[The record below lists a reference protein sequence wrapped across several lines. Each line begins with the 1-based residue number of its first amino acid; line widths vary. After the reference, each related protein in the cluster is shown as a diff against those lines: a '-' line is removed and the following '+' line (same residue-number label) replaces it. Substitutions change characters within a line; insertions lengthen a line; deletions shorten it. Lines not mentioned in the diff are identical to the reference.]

1 MSAFLSFVIFGL
13 FTGAAYAIAA
23 SGLVL
28 TYSTTRIFNIGHG
41 AIGMVLA
48 FVYWD
53 LSQRQDLPT
62 WLALALTLLVVGPV
76 LGMLVYQLQLRGF
89 ADAPLAMTLVA
100 TLGVFVG
107 LIGVAQ
113 VIWPPTPR
121 IAPPFFE
128 AAGFDVVGVFV
139 TWHQVA
145 TVLLSGVVALGLYLL
160 LNRSRTGAAMRAA
173 VDNRDLLLLLGGRP
187 QLISTLAFAI
197 AASLAGLAGI
207 LLTPDL
213 GLDYYQL
220 TFLVV
225 NAYAAAMFG
234 KLTNLPRTFVGALT
248 LGVLQSLAV
257 GYLPSSSIST
267 GLRDAIP
274 TLFLFAI
281 LVLLPQAPLRVG
293 QVRGMVSPR
302 VPSMRRALAWGLVL
316 LVVVAL
322 LVTGISRANVLLVGL
337 ALVYGLLMLSM
348 LLLTGYAG
356 YVSLCQLTFAGVGA
370 VVYARAD
377 IPGVAAVVTAVLVA
391 AAVGALVALPVL
403 RLTGLYLALATMA
416 FGLLMDKLV
425 FTSDLG
431 FGDLGG
437 LTAGRPSLAGLD
449 LTGDGAFVFTT
460 AVLFVALAVALL
472 AVRRARLGR
481 ILVAIRDSPAACST
495 LGLNMNWLRVGV
507 FAASAG
513 IAGLSGAMFAGL
525 RGTIST
531 DDFMLFASLS
541 MVLVAFAWGITT
553 VTGALVAATF
563 LMFMPVAADVS
574 PLAGAFTFLFIG
586 FGAAFLAWEPN
597 GVVNRL
603 FVVAR
608 WVWSRVP
615 DLVASRTRRAEAR
628 ETDGATTRET
638 TTQHEKEMAGA
649 PA

>member
-53 LSQRQDLPT
+53 LGQRQDLPT
-62 WLALALTLLVVGPV
+62 WLALVLTLGVVGPV

-89 ADAPLAMTLVA
+89 ADAPIAMTLVA

-113 VIWPPTPR
+113 VVWPPTPR

-128 AAGFDVVGVFV
+128 SAGIQVSGVFV
-139 TWHQVA
+139 TWHQVT

-173 VDNRDLLLLLGGRP
+173 VDNRDLLLLFGGRP

-197 AASLAGLAGI
+197 SASLAGLAGI

-234 KLTNLPRTFVGALT
+234 KLTNLPRTFVGALL

-257 GYLPSSSIST
+257 GYLPSSDFSAGI
-267 GLRDAIP
+267 RDAIP

-281 LVLLPQAPLRVG
+281 LVLLPQSPLRVG
-293 QVRGMVSPR
+293 QVRGLVSPR
-302 VPSMRRALAWGLVL
+302 VPSMRQSLGWGAVL
-316 LVVVAL
+316 LVVLAL
-322 LVTGISRANVLLVGL
+322 LVTGLSRANVLLVGL
-337 ALVYGLLMLSM
+337 AMVYGLLMLSL

-370 VVYARAD
+370 VVYARSDVA
-377 IPGVAAVVTAVLVA
+377 GVGAVVTAMVVTA
-391 AAVGALVALPVL
+391 VVGALVALPVL

-425 FTSDLG
+425 FNTDLG
-431 FGDLGG
+431 FGDAGG
-437 LTAGRPSLAGLD
+437 LTASRPTLGGLE
-449 LTGDGAFVFTT
+449 LVADGPFVFVTG
-460 AVLFVALAVALL
+460 VLFVALAVLLL

-481 ILVAIRDSPAACST
+481 ILIAIRDSPAACST
-495 LGLNMNWLRVGV
+495 LGLNMNWLRVAV
-507 FAASAG
+507 FAASSG

-531 DDFMLFASLS
+531 DDFILFSSLPV
-541 MVLVAFAWGITT
+541 VLVAFAWGITT
-553 VTGALVAATF
+553 VTGALAAATF
-563 LMFMPVAADVS
+563 LMFMPVAADLS

-586 FGAAFLAWEPN
+586 FGATFLAWEPN
-597 GVVNRL
+597 GVVNRG
-603 FVVAR
+603 FVGVRALR
-608 WVWSRVP
+608 ARVP
-615 DLVASRTRRAEAR
+615 ALLASRR
-628 ETDGATTRET
+628 DDET
-638 TTQHEKEMAGA
+638 TTPEHEEELAHA
-649 PA
+649 TA